1 LGPAVA
7 YTGLY
12 PQNCNLSVS
21 SRKVSAGYHSAFSA
35 ARRFFHPT
43 IRLTVDAHRA
53 AMVDGGS
60 PVPIAQAVPRALTSR
75 SSGRLVDSVRNL
87 IARCCRLLG
96 LVPTDRLLVHPS
108 GEVGDTL
115 GPCGGTGSARRLYRN
130 NSPPS

>member
-7 YTGLY
+7 YTGLH

-35 ARRFFHPT
+35 ARRFFHRT

-60 PVPIAQAVPRALTSR
+60 PVPIPQAVPRPLTSR
-75 SSGRLVDSVRNL
+75 SPGRLVDNVRNL
-87 IARCCRLLG
+87 IAWCCRLLG
-96 LVPTDRLLVHPS
+96 LVPTGS
-108 GEVGDTL
+108 T
-115 GPCGGTGSARRLYRN
+115 PCSPVRGGGRHAGALRRHGVSA
-130 NSPPS
+130 PVIPK